1 MKDLYFDCGSYEKNR
16 NMAKHI
22 DKITTGSCVSGT
34 SVWDGRVWID
44 MDNLSRESPETKRTV
59 HDIITSFD
67 A

>member
-34 SVWDGRVWID
+34 SVWDGRVYID
-44 MDNLSRESPETKRTV
+44 MDSLSRESPEVQQTV
-59 HDIITSFD
+59 LEIASQYGD
-67 A
+67 